1 MEKIEKKLIP
11 VTIIS
16 GFLGSGKTTLV
27 NYILSQQE
35 GFKIALLVNEFGEIG
50 IDNELIVATEDNV
63 VELNNGCI
71 CCTINQ
77 DLIESVNRI
86 LQRDQQ
92 VDYLIVETT
101 GVADPLPVALTF
113 LASSLRAKTRL
124 DSIVTLADC
133 ENFSL
138 EQFPDSETAI
148 NQFICADVVILN
160 KTDLVARNKI
170 ENIAERITNLKEE
183 VRIIKTTNSQVSL
196 PLILSVGLFESD
208 RYYQEEK
215 HHDHHHNYDHF
226 HHLENDGFAS
236 VSFECE
242 RPLSIRKFQ
251 YFLDNQLPKEVF
263 RGKGFLWFEDSEFK
277 HIFHLSGTRFTIND
291 QPWQTPPKNQL
302 VFIGQNLN
310 SEELKSLLQECIVS

>member
-1 MEKIEKKLIP
+1 MNQTLEKIIP
-11 VTIIS
+11 VTIIT
-16 GFLGSGKTTLV
+16 GFLGSGKTTLL
-27 NYILSQQE
+27 NHILSQQE
-35 GFKIALLVNEFGEIG
+35 GLKIALLVNEFGEIG
-50 IDNELIVATEDNV
+50 IDNELIITTEDNI

-77 DLIESVNRI
+77 DLIESVNKI
-86 LQRDQQ
+86 LQRDQL

-113 LASSLRAKTRL
+113 LASSLKAKTRL

-138 EQFPDSETAI
+138 DRFPESETAI
-148 NQFICADVVILN
+148 NQFVCADVVILN
-160 KTDLVARNKI
+160 KTDLVDSNKI
-170 ENIAERITNLKEE
+170 KHIEERITNLKAG
-183 VRIIKTTNSQVSL
+183 VRIIKTTNSQVYL

-208 RYYQEEK
+208 RYFHEEI
-215 HHDHHHNYDHF
+215 HHDHHAHHHS
-226 HHLENDGFAS
+226 HHLENDGFIS
-236 VSFECE
+236 LSFECD

-277 HIFHLSGTRFTIND
+277 YIFHLSGTRFTIND
-291 QPWQTPPKNQL
+291 QQWQTPPKNQL

-310 SEELKSLLQECIVS
+310 SEELKPLLQECIVS